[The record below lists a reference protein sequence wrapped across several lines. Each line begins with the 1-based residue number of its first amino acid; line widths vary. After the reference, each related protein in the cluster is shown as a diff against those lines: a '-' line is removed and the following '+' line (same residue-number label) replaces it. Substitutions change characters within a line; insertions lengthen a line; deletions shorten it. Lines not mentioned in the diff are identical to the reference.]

1 MESRI
6 NNIGCSLE
14 TGVGPLLIP
23 EPLQMNEWGNT
34 YFYLSEGTSS
44 ITGPWESL
52 PYQVAWLNWFGND
65 DIEIVDCMKGARLGY
80 TKCIM
85 IACGYFIEHKKRD
98 IVIYQPT
105 DDDAQDFT
113 ISEIN
118 TMLVDVPIL
127 GDQLRCKVESQ
138 SPFNTNSRKE
148 FYHSA
153 LHIRGGKSAKNYRR
167 ITKDVVIYE
176 EVDGFDWDIDGE
188 GSPLTLGD
196 TRVETSSFPKSLRGT
211 TPKIKGMSHIEDSLE
226 SADMVMRRYLP
237 CVHCGSMDFLR
248 WENMVFDADNLTE
261 ARMRCEFCDKLY
273 SYADYPAMDKTGR
286 WQSDAGEYYDEQL
299 NQFFDAGD
307 SPIPPPRHLGIRIWS
322 AYSYFYTWTKL
333 ASAFLAARKKQKE
346 GDLSKLKTFTNT
358 KLGET
363 WVIKGQSIEE
373 TAFDDRLEDWSGGV
387 ISNKILCI
395 TMMVDVQGGKN
406 ARLELE
412 IVGWGEG
419 EESWSLVYEKIEGDP
434 EFPEVWE
441 ELEQFRRL
449 HFTREDG
456 IPLNVACTCID
467 SGFKSTAV
475 YKYTTPRQRKPHRVY
490 ATKGHSTPWK
500 PMINTPSKV
509 GPRKR
514 TLLYMVGTEVAKE
527 SLFSRLRLEEP
538 GPGYCHFPLG
548 RSSDYFK
555 QLANEELKTT
565 YKKGKKFMT
574 FQKKDESAPNEALD
588 LRVGNMVA
596 LAILSPSF
604 AYLKRRYS
612 RMAGV
617 MAEQRMEFAAAEPTE
632 TEPAPARPTK
642 KASRRNTRKKGW
654 VNGWR

>member
-1 MESRI
+1 
-6 NNIGCSLE
+6 
-14 TGVGPLLIP
+14 
-23 EPLQMNEWGNT
+23 
-34 YFYLSEGTSS
+34 
-44 ITGPWESL
+44 
-52 PYQVAWLNWFGND
+52 
-65 DIEIVDCMKGARLGY
+65 
-80 TKCIM
+80 
-85 IACGYFIEHKKRD
+85 
-98 IVIYQPT
+98 
-105 DDDAQDFT
+105 
-113 ISEIN
+113 
-118 TMLVDVPIL
+118 
-127 GDQLRCKVESQ
+127 
-138 SPFNTNSRKE
+138 
-148 FYHSA
+148 
-153 LHIRGGKSAKNYRR
+153 
-167 ITKDVVIYE
+167 
-176 EVDGFDWDIDGE
+176 
-188 GSPLTLGD
+188 
-196 TRVETSSFPKSLRGT
+196 
-211 TPKIKGMSHIEDSLE
+211 
-226 SADMVMRRYLP
+226 
-237 CVHCGSMDFLR
+237 
-248 WENMVFDADNLTE
+248 
-261 ARMRCEFCDKLY
+261 
-273 SYADYPAMDKTGR
+273 
-286 WQSDAGEYYDEQL
+286 
-299 NQFFDAGD
+299 
-307 SPIPPPRHLGIRIWS
+307 
-322 AYSYFYTWTKL
+322 
-333 ASAFLAARKKQKE
+333 
-346 GDLSKLKTFTNT
+346 
-358 KLGET
+358 
-363 WVIKGQSIEE
+363 
-373 TAFDDRLEDWSGGV
+373 
-387 ISNKILCI
+387 
-395 TMMVDVQGGKN
+395 
-406 ARLELE
+406 
-412 IVGWGEG
+412 
-419 EESWSLVYEKIEGDP
+419 LVYEKIEGDP